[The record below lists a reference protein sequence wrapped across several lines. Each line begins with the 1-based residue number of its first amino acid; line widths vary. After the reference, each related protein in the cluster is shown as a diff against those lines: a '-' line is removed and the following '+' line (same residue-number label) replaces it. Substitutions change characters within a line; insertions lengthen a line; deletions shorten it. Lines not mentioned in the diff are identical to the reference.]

1 MGTTNRRRSIAV
13 ATFVWLTAWVGNVS
27 AASDPV
33 AIADAVRSLDADH
46 DRAIAAVHVLQ
57 AGGERAAKQIRDAWP
72 SLSLLGRKRALGALS
87 PLANRHD
94 AAIEA
99 LIEAARSEDEG
110 LRSRALAILRRIT
123 PRGRDGLV
131 ELLSDPVVG
140 DDAASLLARTDP
152 NFAIEPLLRAITDE
166 GGADRPGLR
175 GALGT
180 AVQRSGNDAKRRLR
194 AWLAEEPS
202 AAAVASAAMGLTS
215 LDDYRGVIASFVE
228 YAVTT
233 PIDFAAKW
241 RLLQSAGAAG
251 ASDDVDRWV
260 RSQVGE
266 SDEWM
271 LRQAAVDVI
280 TARGHREEARGA
292 LSDPYPR
299 VRARAADAL
308 SGDPDTLVERAT
320 LARRDTWPMV
330 RAAAVTGLRTEGAA
344 IPVIVASVD
353 DSMSVVRAAAIEVLA
368 ASSHDQGWERVHR
381 RLRARNEWPQV
392 TAAAIGYVVAHC
404 RADAVEALFG
414 VVMRAAPSNALTED
428 LNNAA
433 RAIEALRALGTPEAK
448 LAVEQLR
455 RTEGVPPTLKMA
467 LEQPPAKDGGCAP
480 AGR

>member
-1 MGTTNRRRSIAV
+1 MGTTNRRRVIAL
-13 ATFVWLTAWVGNVS
+13 ATFVSLTAWVGSVS
-27 AASDPV
+27 AAPDPV
-33 AIADAVRSLDADH
+33 LIADAVRNLDADH

-87 PLANRHD
+87 QLAKGHD
-94 AAIEA
+94 AAVEA
-99 LIEAARSEDEG
+99 LVEAARSDDEE
-110 LRSRALAILRRIT
+110 LRNRALTILQRT
-123 PRGRDGLV
+123 GPPGRDGLV
-131 ELLSDPVVG
+131 VLLSDPVVG
-140 DDAASLLARTDP
+140 DRAASLLARTDP
-152 NFAIEPLLRAITDE
+152 DFAIEPLLEAIAHE

-215 LDDYRGVIASFVE
+215 LDEYRGVIASFVE
-228 YAVTT
+228 YAVTKPT
-233 PIDFAAKW
+233 DFAAKW
-241 RLLQSAGAAG
+241 RLLQSAEAAG
-251 ASDDVDRWV
+251 ASDEVDRWA
-260 RSQVGE
+260 RSQLDVP
-266 SDEWM
+266 DEWM
-271 LRQAAVDVI
+271 LRQAAVDAL
-280 TARGHREEARGA
+280 TARGHREDARGA

-299 VRARAADAL
+299 VRASAASAL

-330 RAAAVTGLRTEGAA
+330 RAEAVTSLRAEGDAM
-344 IPVIVASVD
+344 PVIVASVD

-368 ASSHDQGWERVHR
+368 ASSDDQGWERVHR

-404 RADAVEALFG
+404 RADAVQALFG

-433 RAIEALRALGTPEAK
+433 RAIEALRALGTPEAES
-448 LAVEQLR
+448 AVDQLR
-455 RTEGVPPTLKMA
+455 RTEDVPPTLKMA
-467 LEQPPAKDGGCAP
+467 FEQPPAQDGGCTP